1 MYDVIIIGAGASG
14 LMAAAT
20 AASKGARVALLEH
33 KDDIGKKILATGNGR
48 CNFTNTDMS
57 VNRFHGS
64 KALIKNGL
72 SQFDHADTIR
82 FFKGLGI
89 PAYDN
94 AGYIY
99 PNSRQAASVVAAF
112 RMELM
117 RLHVDVKT
125 GVNITEIKPGRITAK
140 DTKTAAYKASKK
152 KADDRTC
159 YCIQTDKG
167 IFVSKKLIIACGL
180 TASSKLGSN
189 GSLFRHIEALGH
201 HIQNPLP
208 ALCGFSCDGLNF
220 KKITGVR
227 CDATVASVIDGQMT
241 EQNTGELQLADYGIS
256 GIPVF
261 QISSLMSRAIDKGQ
275 RVEVIIDFLPTFS
288 DDELYG
294 YIRDRSS
301 KTTDNRSL
309 NAMLNGLLNNKLL
322 LELIHKSGVSP
333 DKKGRLLTEDDC
345 ESLTRSIKHTAVSV
359 RKPRG
364 VEFAQV
370 CAGGI
375 YTKEI
380 DVRTLESKI
389 HPGLYFCGEL
399 LDVDG
404 ICGGYNLQ
412 WAWTSG
418 YIAGEMQ

>member
-14 LMAAAT
+14 LMAAAA

-57 VNRFHGS
+57 VNKFHGS

-72 SQFDHADTIR
+72 AQFNYSDTIR
-82 FFKGLGI
+82 FFKELGI

-125 GVNITEIKPGRITAK
+125 GINITDIKP
-140 DTKTAAYKASKK
+140 
-152 KADDRTC
+152 ADDRTG

-167 IFVSKKLIIACGL
+167 SFKSKRLIIACGL
-180 TASSKLGSN
+180 TASPKLGSD
-189 GSLFRHIEALGH
+189 GSLFRQIEALGH
-201 HIQNPLP
+201 HIQKPLP

-261 QISSLMSRAIDKGQ
+261 QISSLMSRALDKGQ
-275 RVEVIIDFLPTFS
+275 KVEVIIDFLPAFS
-288 DDELYG
+288 DDELNG
-294 YIRDRSS
+294 YIKDRSIT
-301 KTTDNRSL
+301 TTDNRSL
-309 NAMLNGLLNNKLL
+309 NEMLNGLLNNKLL

-333 DKKGRLLTEDDC
+333 DKKGKLLTDDDC
-345 ESLTRSIKHTAVSV
+345 KSLTRSIKHTAVSV

>member
-14 LMAAAT
+14 LMAAAA

-57 VNRFHGS
+57 VNKFHGS

-72 SQFDHADTIR
+72 SQFNYSDTIC
-82 FFKGLGI
+82 FFKELGI

-125 GVNITEIKPGRITAK
+125 GINITDIKP
-140 DTKTAAYKASKK
+140 
-152 KADDRTC
+152 ADDRTG

-167 IFVSKKLIIACGL
+167 SFKSKRLIIACGL
-180 TASSKLGSN
+180 TASPKLGSD
-189 GSLFRHIEALGH
+189 GSLFRQIEALGH
-201 HIQNPLP
+201 HIQKPLP
-208 ALCGFSCDGLNF
+208 ALCGFSCEGLNF

-261 QISSLMSRAIDKGQ
+261 QISSLMSRALNKGQ
-275 RVEVIIDFLPTFS
+275 KVEVIIDFLPAFS
-288 DDELYG
+288 DDELNG
-294 YIRDRSS
+294 YIKDRSIT
-301 KTTDNRSL
+301 TTDNRSL
-309 NAMLNGLLNNKLL
+309 NEMLNGLLNNKLL

-333 DKKGRLLTEDDC
+333 DKKGRLLTDDDC
-345 ESLTRSIKHTAVSV
+345 KSLTRSIKHTAVSV
-359 RKPRG
+359 KKPRG
-364 VEFAQV
+364 LEFAQV

>member
-14 LMAAAT
+14 LMAAAA

-57 VNRFHGS
+57 VNKFHGS

-72 SQFDHADTIR
+72 SQFNYSDTVR
-82 FFKGLGI
+82 FFKELGI

-125 GVNITEIKPGRITAK
+125 GINITDIKP
-140 DTKTAAYKASKK
+140 
-152 KADDRTC
+152 ADDRTG

-167 IFVSKKLIIACGL
+167 SFKSKRLIIACGL
-180 TASSKLGSN
+180 TASPKLGSD
-189 GSLFRHIEALGH
+189 GSLFRQIEALGH
-201 HIQNPLP
+201 HIQKPLP

-261 QISSLMSRAIDKGQ
+261 QISSLMSRALDKGQ
-275 RVEVIIDFLPTFS
+275 RVEVIIDFLPAFS
-288 DDELYG
+288 DDELNG
-294 YIRDRSS
+294 YIKDRSIT
-301 KTTDNRSL
+301 TTDNRSL
-309 NAMLNGLLNNKLL
+309 NEMLNGLLNNKLL

-333 DKKGRLLTEDDC
+333 DKKGRLLTDDDC
-345 ESLTRSIKHTAVSV
+345 KSLTRSIKHTAVSV
-359 RKPRG
+359 KKPRG
-364 VEFAQV
+364 LEFAQV

>member
-14 LMAAAT
+14 LMAAAA

-57 VNRFHGS
+57 VNKFHGS

-72 SQFDHADTIR
+72 SQFNYSDTIC
-82 FFKGLGI
+82 FFKELGI

-125 GVNITEIKPGRITAK
+125 GINITDIKP
-140 DTKTAAYKASKK
+140 
-152 KADDRTC
+152 ADVRTG

-167 IFVSKKLIIACGL
+167 SFKSKRLIIACGL
-180 TASSKLGSN
+180 TASPKLGSD
-189 GSLFRHIEALGH
+189 GSLFRQIEALGH
-201 HIQNPLP
+201 HIQKPLP

-261 QISSLMSRAIDKGQ
+261 QISSLMSRALDKGQ
-275 RVEVIIDFLPTFS
+275 KVEVIIDFLPAFS
-288 DDELYG
+288 DDELNG
-294 YIRDRSS
+294 YIKDRSIT
-301 KTTDNRSL
+301 TTDNRSL
-309 NAMLNGLLNNKLL
+309 NEMLNGLLNNKLL

-333 DKKGRLLTEDDC
+333 DKKGRLLTDDDC
-345 ESLTRSIKHTAVSV
+345 KSLTRSIKHTAVSV
-359 RKPRG
+359 KKPRG
-364 VEFAQV
+364 LEFAQV

>member
-1 MYDVIIIGAGASG
+1 
-14 LMAAAT
+14 
-20 AASKGARVALLEH
+20 
-33 KDDIGKKILATGNGR
+33 
-48 CNFTNTDMS
+48 
-57 VNRFHGS
+57 
-64 KALIKNGL
+64 
-72 SQFDHADTIR
+72 
-82 FFKGLGI
+82 
-89 PAYDN
+89 
-94 AGYIY
+94 
-99 PNSRQAASVVAAF
+99 
-112 RMELM
+112 MELM

-125 GVNITEIKPGRITAK
+125 GINITDIKP
-140 DTKTAAYKASKK
+140 
-152 KADDRTC
+152 ADDRPG
-159 YCIQTDKG
+159 YCIQTDQSSFK
-167 IFVSKKLIIACGL
+167 SKRLIIACGL
-180 TASSKLGSN
+180 TASPKLGSD
-189 GSLFRHIEALGH
+189 GSLFRQIEALGH
-201 HIQNPLP
+201 HIQKPLP

-261 QISSLMSRAIDKGQ
+261 QISSLMSRALDKGQ
-275 RVEVIIDFLPTFS
+275 MVEVIIDFLPAFS
-288 DDELYG
+288 DDKLNG
-294 YIRDRSS
+294 YIKDRIIT
-301 KTTDNRSL
+301 TTDNRSL
-309 NAMLNGLLNNKLL
+309 NEMLNGLLNNKLL

-333 DKKGRLLTEDDC
+333 DKKGRLLTDDDC
-345 ESLTRSIKHTAVSV
+345 KSLTRSIKHTAVSV
-359 RKPRG
+359 KKPRG
-364 VEFAQV
+364 AEFAQV

-375 YTKEI
+375 CTKEI

>member
-14 LMAAAT
+14 LMAAAA

-57 VNRFHGS
+57 VNKFHGS

-72 SQFDHADTIR
+72 SQFNYSDTIC
-82 FFKGLGI
+82 FFKELGI

-125 GVNITEIKPGRITAK
+125 GINITDIKP
-140 DTKTAAYKASKK
+140 
-152 KADDRTC
+152 ADDRTG

-167 IFVSKKLIIACGL
+167 SFKSKRLIIACGL
-180 TASSKLGSN
+180 TASPKLGSD
-189 GSLFRHIEALGH
+189 GSLFRQIEALGH
-201 HIQNPLP
+201 HIQKPLP

-261 QISSLMSRAIDKGQ
+261 QISSLMSRALDKGQ
-275 RVEVIIDFLPTFS
+275 MVEVIIDFLPAFS
-288 DDELYG
+288 DDELNG
-294 YIRDRSS
+294 YIKDRIIT
-301 KTTDNRSL
+301 TTDNRSL
-309 NAMLNGLLNNKLL
+309 NEMLNGLLNNKLL

-333 DKKGRLLTEDDC
+333 DKKGRLLTDDDC
-345 ESLTRSIKHTAVSV
+345 KSLTRSIKHTAVSV
-359 RKPRG
+359 KKPRG

>member
-14 LMAAAT
+14 LMAAAA

-57 VNRFHGS
+57 VNKFHGS

-72 SQFDHADTIR
+72 SQFDYADTIR
-82 FFKGLGI
+82 FFKELGI

-125 GVNITEIKPGRITAK
+125 GINITDIKP
-140 DTKTAAYKASKK
+140 
-152 KADDRTC
+152 ADDRTG

-167 IFVSKKLIIACGL
+167 SFKSKRLIIACGL
-180 TASSKLGSN
+180 TASPKLGSD
-189 GSLFRHIEALGH
+189 GSLFRQIEALGH
-201 HIQNPLP
+201 HIQKPLP

-261 QISSLMSRAIDKGQ
+261 QISSLMSRALDKGQ
-275 RVEVIIDFLPTFS
+275 KVEVIIDFLPAFS
-288 DDELYG
+288 DDELNG
-294 YIRDRSS
+294 YIKDRSIT
-301 KTTDNRSL
+301 TTDNRSL
-309 NAMLNGLLNNKLL
+309 NEMLNGLLNNKLL

-333 DKKGRLLTEDDC
+333 DKKGRLLTDDDC
-345 ESLTRSIKHTAVSV
+345 KSLTRSIKHTAVSV
-359 RKPRG
+359 KKPRG
-364 VEFAQV
+364 AEFAQV
-370 CAGGI
+370 CTGGI

>member
-14 LMAAAT
+14 LMAAAV

-57 VNRFHGS
+57 VNKFHGS
-64 KALIKNGL
+64 KSLIKNGL
-72 SQFDHADTIR
+72 SQFNYADTIR
-82 FFKGLGI
+82 FFKELGI

-94 AGYIY
+94 GGYIY

-125 GVNITEIKPGRITAK
+125 GISITEIKAARITAD
-140 DTKTAAYKASKK
+140 DTNSVANLASNK
-152 KADDRTC
+152 KA
-159 YCIQTDKG
+159 
-167 IFVSKKLIIACGL
+167 
-180 TASSKLGSN
+180 
-189 GSLFRHIEALGH
+189 LFRQIEALGH
-201 HIQNPLP
+201 HIQKPLP

-227 CDATVASVIDGQMT
+227 CDATVASMIDGQMT

-261 QISSLMSRAIDKGQ
+261 QISSLMSRALDKGQ
-275 RVEVIIDFLPTFS
+275 RVEVIIDFLPAFS
-288 DDELYG
+288 DDELNG
-294 YIRDRSS
+294 YIKDRSIT
-301 KTTDNRSL
+301 TTDNRSL
-309 NAMLNGLLNNKLL
+309 NEMLNGLLNNKLL

-333 DKKGRLLTEDDC
+333 DKKGRLLTDDDC
-345 ESLTRSIKHTAVSV
+345 KSLTHSIKHTAVSV
-359 RKPRG
+359 KRPRG
-364 VEFAQV
+364 AEFAQV

-375 YTKEI
+375 CTKEI
-380 DVRTLESKI
+380 DVRTLES
-389 HPGLYFCGEL
+389 CGEL

>member
-14 LMAAAT
+14 LMAAAA

-57 VNRFHGS
+57 VNKFHGS

-72 SQFDHADTIR
+72 SQFNYADTIR
-82 FFKGLGI
+82 FFKELGI

-125 GVNITEIKPGRITAK
+125 GINITDIKP
-140 DTKTAAYKASKK
+140 
-152 KADDRTC
+152 ADDRTG

-167 IFVSKKLIIACGL
+167 SFKSKRLIIACGL
-180 TASSKLGSN
+180 TASPKLGSD
-189 GSLFRHIEALGH
+189 GSLFRQIEALGH
-201 HIQNPLP
+201 HIQKPLP

-261 QISSLMSRAIDKGQ
+261 QISSLMSRALDKGQ
-275 RVEVIIDFLPTFS
+275 MVEVIIDFLPAFS
-288 DDELYG
+288 DDELNG
-294 YIRDRSS
+294 YIKDRIIT
-301 KTTDNRSL
+301 TTDNRSL
-309 NAMLNGLLNNKLL
+309 NEMLNGLLNNKLL

-333 DKKGRLLTEDDC
+333 DKKGRLLTDDDC
-345 ESLTRSIKHTAVSV
+345 KSLTRSIKHTAVSV
-359 RKPRG
+359 KKPRG
-364 VEFAQV
+364 AEFAQV

>member
-14 LMAAAT
+14 LMAAAA

-57 VNRFHGS
+57 VNKFHGS

-72 SQFDHADTIR
+72 SQFNYADTIR
-82 FFKGLGI
+82 FFKELGI

-125 GVNITEIKPGRITAK
+125 GISITDIKP
-140 DTKTAAYKASKK
+140 
-152 KADDRTC
+152 ADDRTG

-167 IFVSKKLIIACGL
+167 SFKSKGLIIACGL
-180 TASSKLGSN
+180 TASPKLGSD
-189 GSLFRHIEALGH
+189 GSLFRQIEALGH
-201 HIQNPLP
+201 HIQKPLP

-261 QISSLMSRAIDKGQ
+261 QISSLMSRALDKGQ
-275 RVEVIIDFLPTFS
+275 KVEVIIDFLPAFS
-288 DDELYG
+288 DDELNG
-294 YIRDRSS
+294 YIKDRSIT
-301 KTTDNRSL
+301 TTDNRSL
-309 NAMLNGLLNNKLL
+309 NEMLNGLLNNKLL

-333 DKKGRLLTEDDC
+333 DKKGRLLTDDNC
-345 ESLTRSIKHTAVSV
+345 KSLTRSIKHTAVSV
-359 RKPRG
+359 KKPRG

-375 YTKEI
+375 CTKEI

>member
-14 LMAAAT
+14 LMAAAA

-57 VNRFHGS
+57 VNKFHGS

-72 SQFDHADTIR
+72 SQFNYSDTIR
-82 FFKGLGI
+82 FFKELGI

-125 GVNITEIKPGRITAK
+125 GINITDIKP
-140 DTKTAAYKASKK
+140 
-152 KADDRTC
+152 ADDRTG

-167 IFVSKKLIIACGL
+167 SFKSKRLIIACGL
-180 TASSKLGSN
+180 TASPKLGSD
-189 GSLFRHIEALGH
+189 GSLFRQIEALGH
-201 HIQNPLP
+201 HIQKPLP

-261 QISSLMSRAIDKGQ
+261 QISSLMSRALDKGQ
-275 RVEVIIDFLPTFS
+275 RVEVIIDFLPAFS
-288 DDELYG
+288 DDELNG
-294 YIRDRSS
+294 YIKDRSIT
-301 KTTDNRSL
+301 TTDNRSL
-309 NAMLNGLLNNKLL
+309 NEMLNGLLNNKLL

-333 DKKGRLLTEDDC
+333 DKKGRLLTDDDC
-345 ESLTRSIKHTAVSV
+345 KSLTRSIKHTAVSV
-359 RKPRG
+359 KKPRG
-364 VEFAQV
+364 AEFAQV

>member
-14 LMAAAT
+14 LMAAAA

-57 VNRFHGS
+57 VNKFHGS

-72 SQFDHADTIR
+72 AQFNYSDTIR
-82 FFKGLGI
+82 FFKELGI

-125 GVNITEIKPGRITAK
+125 GINITDIKP
-140 DTKTAAYKASKK
+140 
-152 KADDRTC
+152 ADDRTG

-167 IFVSKKLIIACGL
+167 SFKSKRLIIACGL
-180 TASSKLGSN
+180 TASPKLGSD
-189 GSLFRHIEALGH
+189 GSLFRQIEALGH
-201 HIQNPLP
+201 HIQKPLP

-261 QISSLMSRAIDKGQ
+261 QISSLMSRALDKGQ
-275 RVEVIIDFLPTFS
+275 RVEVIIDFLPAFS
-288 DDELYG
+288 DDELNG
-294 YIRDRSS
+294 YIKDRSIT
-301 KTTDNRSL
+301 TTDNRSL
-309 NAMLNGLLNNKLL
+309 NEMLNGLLNNKLL

-333 DKKGRLLTEDDC
+333 DKKGRLLTDDDC
-345 ESLTRSIKHTAVSV
+345 KSLTRSIKHTAVSV
-359 RKPRG
+359 KKPRG
-364 VEFAQV
+364 AEFAQV

>member
-14 LMAAAT
+14 MMAAAT
-20 AASKGARVALLEH
+20 AASKGASVALLEH

-72 SQFDHADTIR
+72 SQFDYADTIR
-82 FFKGLGI
+82 YFEKLGI

-125 GVNITEIKPGRITAK
+125 GIKITEIKAARITAK
-140 DTKTAAYKASKK
+140 DTKTTANPS
-152 KADDRTC
+152 C
-159 YCIQTDKG
+159 YCIQTDNG
-167 IFVSKKLIIACGL
+167 SFESKKLIIACGL
-180 TASSKLGSN
+180 TASPKLGSD
-189 GSLFRHIEALGH
+189 GSLFRMIEALGH
-201 HIQNPLP
+201 HIQKPLP
-208 ALCGFSCDGLNF
+208 ALCGFSCEGLNF

-261 QISSLMSRAIDKGQ
+261 QISSLMSRALDKGQ
-275 RVEVIIDFLPTFS
+275 RVEVIIDFLPAFS
-288 DDELYG
+288 DDSLYR
-294 YIRDRSS
+294 YIKDRS
-301 KTTDNRSL
+301 TAITDNRSL
-309 NAMLNGLLNNKLL
+309 NEMLNGLLNNKLL
-322 LELIHKSGVSP
+322 LELIHKSRVSP

>member
-14 LMAAAT
+14 LMAAAA

-57 VNRFHGS
+57 VNKFHGS

-72 SQFDHADTIR
+72 SQFNYADTIR
-82 FFKGLGI
+82 FFKELGI

-125 GVNITEIKPGRITAK
+125 GINITDIKP
-140 DTKTAAYKASKK
+140 
-152 KADDRTC
+152 ADDRTG
-159 YCIQTDKG
+159 YCIQTDRGSFK
-167 IFVSKKLIIACGL
+167 SKRLIIACGL
-180 TASSKLGSN
+180 TASPKLGSD
-189 GSLFRHIEALGH
+189 GSLFRQIEALGH
-201 HIQNPLP
+201 HIQKPLP

-261 QISSLMSRAIDKGQ
+261 QISSLMSRALDKGQ
-275 RVEVIIDFLPTFS
+275 RVEVIIDFLPAFS
-288 DDELYG
+288 DDELNG
-294 YIRDRSS
+294 YIKDRSIT
-301 KTTDNRSL
+301 TTDNRSL
-309 NAMLNGLLNNKLL
+309 NEMLNGLLNNKLL

-333 DKKGRLLTEDDC
+333 DKKGRLLTDDDC
-345 ESLTRSIKHTAVSV
+345 KSLTRSIKHTAVSV
-359 RKPRG
+359 KKPRG
-364 VEFAQV
+364 AEFAQV

>member
-14 LMAAAT
+14 LMAAAA

-57 VNRFHGS
+57 VNKFHGS

-72 SQFDHADTIR
+72 SQFNYADTIR
-82 FFKGLGI
+82 FFKELGI

-125 GVNITEIKPGRITAK
+125 GINITDIKP
-140 DTKTAAYKASKK
+140 
-152 KADDRTC
+152 ADDRTG

-167 IFVSKKLIIACGL
+167 SFKSQRLIIACGL
-180 TASSKLGSN
+180 TASPKLGSD
-189 GSLFRHIEALGH
+189 GSLFRQIEALGH
-201 HIQNPLP
+201 HIQKPLP
-208 ALCGFSCDGLNF
+208 ALCGFSCDGLNV

-261 QISSLMSRAIDKGQ
+261 QISSLMSRALDKGQ
-275 RVEVIIDFLPTFS
+275 RVKVIIDFLPAFS
-288 DDELYG
+288 DDELNG
-294 YIRDRSS
+294 YIKDRSIT
-301 KTTDNRSL
+301 TTDNRSL
-309 NAMLNGLLNNKLL
+309 NEMLNGLLNNKLL

-333 DKKGRLLTEDDC
+333 DKKGRLLTDDDC
-345 ESLTRSIKHTAVSV
+345 KSLTRSIKHTAVSV
-359 RKPRG
+359 KKPRG
-364 VEFAQV
+364 AEFAQV

>member
-57 VNRFHGS
+57 VNKFHGS

-72 SQFDHADTIR
+72 SQFNYSDTIC
-82 FFKGLGI
+82 FFKELGI

-125 GVNITEIKPGRITAK
+125 GINITDIKP
-140 DTKTAAYKASKK
+140 
-152 KADDRTC
+152 ADDRTG

-167 IFVSKKLIIACGL
+167 SFKSKRLIIACGL
-180 TASSKLGSN
+180 TASPKLGSD
-189 GSLFRHIEALGH
+189 GSLFRQIEALGH
-201 HIQNPLP
+201 HIQKPLP

-261 QISSLMSRAIDKGQ
+261 QISSLMSRALNKGQ
-275 RVEVIIDFLPTFS
+275 KVEVIIDFLPAFS
-288 DDELYG
+288 DDELNG
-294 YIRDRSS
+294 YIKDRSIT
-301 KTTDNRSL
+301 TTDNRSL
-309 NAMLNGLLNNKLL
+309 NEMLNGLLNNKLL

-333 DKKGRLLTEDDC
+333 DKKGRLLTDDDC
-345 ESLTRSIKHTAVSV
+345 KSLTRSIKHTAVSV
-359 RKPRG
+359 KKPRG
-364 VEFAQV
+364 AEFAQV

>member
-14 LMAAAT
+14 LMAAAA

-57 VNRFHGS
+57 VNKFHGS

-72 SQFDHADTIR
+72 SQFNYSDTIC
-82 FFKGLGI
+82 FFKELGI

-125 GVNITEIKPGRITAK
+125 GINITDIKP
-140 DTKTAAYKASKK
+140 
-152 KADDRTC
+152 ADDRTG

-167 IFVSKKLIIACGL
+167 SFKSKRLIIACGL
-180 TASSKLGSN
+180 TASPKLGSD
-189 GSLFRHIEALGH
+189 GSLFRQIEALGH
-201 HIQNPLP
+201 HIQKPLP

-261 QISSLMSRAIDKGQ
+261 QISSLMSRALDKGQ
-275 RVEVIIDFLPTFS
+275 MVEVIIDFLPAFS
-288 DDELYG
+288 DDELNG
-294 YIRDRSS
+294 YIKDRSIT
-301 KTTDNRSL
+301 TTDNRSL
-309 NAMLNGLLNNKLL
+309 NEMLNGLLNNKLL

-333 DKKGRLLTEDDC
+333 DKKGRLLTDDDC
-345 ESLTRSIKHTAVSV
+345 KSLTRSIKHTAVSV
-359 RKPRG
+359 KKPRG
-364 VEFAQV
+364 LEFAQV

>member
-14 LMAAAT
+14 LMAAAV

-57 VNRFHGS
+57 VNKFHGS

-72 SQFDHADTIR
+72 SQFNYSDTIR
-82 FFKGLGI
+82 FFKELGI

-99 PNSRQAASVVAAF
+99 PNSMQAASVVAAF

-125 GVNITEIKPGRITAK
+125 GINITDIKP
-140 DTKTAAYKASKK
+140 
-152 KADDRTC
+152 ADDRTG

-167 IFVSKKLIIACGL
+167 SFKSKRLIIACGL
-180 TASSKLGSN
+180 TASPKLGSD
-189 GSLFRHIEALGH
+189 GSLFRQIEALGH
-201 HIQNPLP
+201 HIQKPLP

-261 QISSLMSRAIDKGQ
+261 QISSLMSRALDKGQ
-275 RVEVIIDFLPTFS
+275 KVEVIIDFLPAFS
-288 DDELYG
+288 DDELNG
-294 YIRDRSS
+294 YIKDRSIT
-301 KTTDNRSL
+301 TTDNRSL
-309 NAMLNGLLNNKLL
+309 NEMLNGLLNNKLL

-333 DKKGRLLTEDDC
+333 DKKGRLLTDDDC
-345 ESLTRSIKHTAVSV
+345 KSLTRSIKHTAVSV
-359 RKPRG
+359 KKPRG
-364 VEFAQV
+364 AEFAQV

>member
-14 LMAAAT
+14 LMAAAA

-57 VNRFHGS
+57 VNKFHGS

-72 SQFDHADTIR
+72 SQFNYADTIR
-82 FFKGLGI
+82 FFKELGI

-125 GVNITEIKPGRITAK
+125 GINITDIKP
-140 DTKTAAYKASKK
+140 
-152 KADDRTC
+152 ADDRTG

-167 IFVSKKLIIACGL
+167 SFKSKRLIIACGL
-180 TASSKLGSN
+180 TASPKLGSD
-189 GSLFRHIEALGH
+189 GSLFRQIEALGH
-201 HIQNPLP
+201 HIQKPLP

-261 QISSLMSRAIDKGQ
+261 QISSLMSRALNKSQ
-275 RVEVIIDFLPTFS
+275 RIEVIIDFLPAFS
-288 DDELYG
+288 DDELNG
-294 YIRDRSS
+294 YIKDRSIT
-301 KTTDNRSL
+301 TTDNRSL
-309 NAMLNGLLNNKLL
+309 NEMLNGLLNNKLL

-333 DKKGRLLTEDDC
+333 DKKGRLLTDDDC
-345 ESLTRSIKHTAVSV
+345 KSLTRSIKHTAVSV
-359 RKPRG
+359 KKPRG
-364 VEFAQV
+364 AEFAQV

>member
-14 LMAAAT
+14 LMAAAA

-57 VNRFHGS
+57 VNKFHGS

-72 SQFDHADTIR
+72 SQFNYSDTIR
-82 FFKGLGI
+82 FFKELGI

-125 GVNITEIKPGRITAK
+125 GINITDIKP
-140 DTKTAAYKASKK
+140 
-152 KADDRTC
+152 ADDRTG
-159 YCIQTDKG
+159 YCIKTDKG
-167 IFVSKKLIIACGL
+167 SFKSKGLIIACGL
-180 TASSKLGSN
+180 TASPKLGSD
-189 GSLFRHIEALGH
+189 GSLFRQIEALGH
-201 HIQNPLP
+201 HIQKPLP

-261 QISSLMSRAIDKGQ
+261 QISSLMSRALNKGQ
-275 RVEVIIDFLPTFS
+275 RVEVIIDFLPAFS
-288 DDELYG
+288 DDELNG
-294 YIRDRSS
+294 YIRDRSIT
-301 KTTDNRSL
+301 TTDNRSL
-309 NAMLNGLLNNKLL
+309 NEMLNGLLNNKLL

-333 DKKGRLLTEDDC
+333 DKKGRLLTDDDC
-345 ESLTRSIKHTAVSV
+345 KSLTRSIKHTAVSV
-359 RKPRG
+359 KKPRG
-364 VEFAQV
+364 AEFAQV

>member
-14 LMAAAT
+14 LMAAAA

-57 VNRFHGS
+57 VNKFHGS

-72 SQFDHADTIR
+72 SQFNYSDTIC
-82 FFKGLGI
+82 FFKELGI

-125 GVNITEIKPGRITAK
+125 GINITDIKP
-140 DTKTAAYKASKK
+140 
-152 KADDRTC
+152 ADDRTG

-167 IFVSKKLIIACGL
+167 SFKSKRLIIACGL
-180 TASSKLGSN
+180 TASPKLGSD
-189 GSLFRHIEALGH
+189 GSLFRQIEALGH
-201 HIQNPLP
+201 HIQKPLP

-261 QISSLMSRAIDKGQ
+261 QISSLMSRALDKGQ
-275 RVEVIIDFLPTFS
+275 RVKVIIDFLPAFS
-288 DDELYG
+288 DDELNG
-294 YIRDRSS
+294 YIKDRSI
-301 KTTDNRSL
+301 TMTDNRSL
-309 NAMLNGLLNNKLL
+309 NEMLNGLLNNKLL

-333 DKKGRLLTEDDC
+333 DKKGRLLTDDDC
-345 ESLTRSIKHTAVSV
+345 KSLTRSIKHTAVSV
-359 RKPRG
+359 KKPRG

>member
-14 LMAAAT
+14 LMAAAA

-57 VNRFHGS
+57 VNKFHGS

-72 SQFDHADTIR
+72 SQFNYADTIR
-82 FFKGLGI
+82 FFKELGI

-125 GVNITEIKPGRITAK
+125 GINITDIKP
-140 DTKTAAYKASKK
+140 
-152 KADDRTC
+152 ADDRTG
-159 YCIQTDKG
+159 YCIQTDQSSFK
-167 IFVSKKLIIACGL
+167 SKRLIIACGL
-180 TASSKLGSN
+180 TASPKLGSD
-189 GSLFRHIEALGH
+189 GSLFRQIEALGH
-201 HIQNPLP
+201 HIQKPLP

-261 QISSLMSRAIDKGQ
+261 QISSLMSRALDKGQ
-275 RVEVIIDFLPTFS
+275 RVKVIIDFLPTFS
-288 DDELYG
+288 DDELNG
-294 YIRDRSS
+294 YIKDRSIT
-301 KTTDNRSL
+301 TTDNRSL
-309 NAMLNGLLNNKLL
+309 NEMLNGLLNNKLL

-333 DKKGRLLTEDDC
+333 DKKGRLLTDDDC
-345 ESLTRSIKHTAVSV
+345 KSLTRSIKHTAVSV
-359 RKPRG
+359 KKPRG
-364 VEFAQV
+364 AEFAQV

>member
-14 LMAAAT
+14 LMAAAV

-57 VNRFHGS
+57 VNKFHGS

-72 SQFDHADTIR
+72 SQFNYADTIR
-82 FFKGLGI
+82 FFKELGI

-117 RLHVDVKT
+117 RFHVDVKT
-125 GVNITEIKPGRITAK
+125 GINITDIKP
-140 DTKTAAYKASKK
+140 
-152 KADDRTC
+152 ADDRTG
-159 YCIQTDKG
+159 YCIQTDNGSFK
-167 IFVSKKLIIACGL
+167 SKRLIIACGL
-180 TASSKLGSN
+180 TASPKLGSD
-189 GSLFRHIEALGH
+189 GSLFRQIEALGH
-201 HIQNPLP
+201 HIPKPLP

-261 QISSLMSRAIDKGQ
+261 QISSLMSRALNKGQ
-275 RVEVIIDFLPTFS
+275 KVEVIIDFLPAFS
-288 DDELYG
+288 DDELNG
-294 YIRDRSS
+294 YIKDRSIT
-301 KTTDNRSL
+301 TTDNRSL
-309 NAMLNGLLNNKLL
+309 NEMLNGLLNNKLL

-333 DKKGRLLTEDDC
+333 DKKGRLLTDDDC
-345 ESLTRSIKHTAVSV
+345 KSLTRSIKHTAVSV
-359 RKPRG
+359 KKPRG
-364 VEFAQV
+364 LEFAQV

>member
-14 LMAAAT
+14 LMAAAA

-57 VNRFHGS
+57 VNKFHGS

-72 SQFDHADTIR
+72 SQFNYADTIR
-82 FFKGLGI
+82 FFKELGI

-99 PNSRQAASVVAAF
+99 PNSMQAASVVAAF

-125 GVNITEIKPGRITAK
+125 GINITDIKP
-140 DTKTAAYKASKK
+140 
-152 KADDRTC
+152 ADDRPG

-167 IFVSKKLIIACGL
+167 SFMSKRLIIACGL
-180 TASSKLGSN
+180 TASPKLGSD
-189 GSLFRHIEALGH
+189 GSLFRQIEALGH
-201 HIQNPLP
+201 HIQKPLP

-261 QISSLMSRAIDKGQ
+261 QISSLMSRALDKGQ
-275 RVEVIIDFLPTFS
+275 RVEVIIDFLPAFS
-288 DDELYG
+288 DDELNG
-294 YIRDRSS
+294 YIKDRSIT
-301 KTTDNRSL
+301 TTDNRSL
-309 NAMLNGLLNNKLL
+309 NEMLNGLLNNKLL

-333 DKKGRLLTEDDC
+333 DKKGRLLTDDDC
-345 ESLTRSIKHTAVSV
+345 KSLTRSIKHTAVSV
-359 RKPRG
+359 KKPRG

-375 YTKEI
+375 CTKEI

>member
-14 LMAAAT
+14 LMAAAV

-57 VNRFHGS
+57 VNKFHGS

-72 SQFDHADTIR
+72 SQFNYADTIR
-82 FFKGLGI
+82 FFKELGI

-125 GVNITEIKPGRITAK
+125 GINITDIKP
-140 DTKTAAYKASKK
+140 
-152 KADDRTC
+152 ADDRTG

-167 IFVSKKLIIACGL
+167 SFKSKRLIIACGL
-180 TASSKLGSN
+180 TASPKLGSD
-189 GSLFRHIEALGH
+189 GSLFRQIEALGH
-201 HIQNPLP
+201 HIQKPLP

-261 QISSLMSRAIDKGQ
+261 QISSLMSRALDKGQ
-275 RVEVIIDFLPTFS
+275 RVEVIIDFLPAFS
-288 DDELYG
+288 DDELNG
-294 YIRDRSS
+294 YIKDRSIT
-301 KTTDNRSL
+301 TTDNRSL
-309 NAMLNGLLNNKLL
+309 NEMLNGLLNNKLL

-333 DKKGRLLTEDDC
+333 DKKGRLLTDDDC
-345 ESLTRSIKHTAVSV
+345 KSLTRSIKHTAISV
-359 RKPRG
+359 KKPRG
-364 VEFAQV
+364 AEFAQV

>member
-14 LMAAAT
+14 LMAAAV

-57 VNRFHGS
+57 VNKFHGS

-72 SQFDHADTIR
+72 SQFNYSDTIR
-82 FFKGLGI
+82 FFKELGI

-125 GVNITEIKPGRITAK
+125 GINITDIKP
-140 DTKTAAYKASKK
+140 
-152 KADDRTC
+152 ADDRTG

-167 IFVSKKLIIACGL
+167 SFKSKRLIIACGL
-180 TASSKLGSN
+180 TASPKLGSD
-189 GSLFRHIEALGH
+189 GSLFRQIEALGH
-201 HIQNPLP
+201 HIQKPLP

-261 QISSLMSRAIDKGQ
+261 QISSLMSRALDKGQ
-275 RVEVIIDFLPTFS
+275 KVEVIIDFLPAFS
-288 DDELYG
+288 DDELNG
-294 YIRDRSS
+294 YIKDRSIT
-301 KTTDNRSL
+301 TTDNRSL
-309 NAMLNGLLNNKLL
+309 NEMLNGLLNNKLL

-333 DKKGRLLTEDDC
+333 DKKGRLLTDDDC
-345 ESLTRSIKHTAVSV
+345 KSLTRSIKHTAVSV
-359 RKPRG
+359 KKPRG
-364 VEFAQV
+364 AEFAQV

>member
-14 LMAAAT
+14 LMAAAV

-57 VNRFHGS
+57 VNKFHGS

-72 SQFDHADTIR
+72 SQFNYADTIR
-82 FFKGLGI
+82 FFKELGI

-125 GVNITEIKPGRITAK
+125 GINITDIKP
-140 DTKTAAYKASKK
+140 
-152 KADDRTC
+152 ADDRTG

-167 IFVSKKLIIACGL
+167 SFKSKRLIIACGL
-180 TASSKLGSN
+180 TASPKLGSD
-189 GSLFRHIEALGH
+189 GSLFRQIEALGH
-201 HIQNPLP
+201 HIQKPLP

-261 QISSLMSRAIDKGQ
+261 QISSLISRALDKGQ
-275 RVEVIIDFLPTFS
+275 RVEVIIDFLPAFS
-288 DDELYG
+288 DDELNG
-294 YIRDRSS
+294 YIKDRSIT
-301 KTTDNRSL
+301 TTDNRSL
-309 NAMLNGLLNNKLL
+309 NEMLNGLLNNKLL

-333 DKKGRLLTEDDC
+333 DKKGRLLTDDDC
-345 ESLTRSIKHTAVSV
+345 KSLTRSIKHTAVSV
-359 RKPRG
+359 KKPRG

-375 YTKEI
+375 CTKEI

>member
-14 LMAAAT
+14 LMAAAA

-57 VNRFHGS
+57 VNKFHGS

-72 SQFDHADTIR
+72 SQFNYSDTIR
-82 FFKGLGI
+82 FFKKLGI

-125 GVNITEIKPGRITAK
+125 GINITDIKP
-140 DTKTAAYKASKK
+140 
-152 KADDRTC
+152 ADDRTG

-167 IFVSKKLIIACGL
+167 SFKSKRLIIACGL
-180 TASSKLGSN
+180 TASPKLGSD
-189 GSLFRHIEALGH
+189 GSLFRQIEALGH
-201 HIQNPLP
+201 HIQKPLP

-261 QISSLMSRAIDKGQ
+261 QISSLMSRALDKGQ
-275 RVEVIIDFLPTFS
+275 KVEVIIDFLPAFS
-288 DDELYG
+288 DDELNG
-294 YIRDRSS
+294 YIKDRSIT
-301 KTTDNRSL
+301 TTDNRSL
-309 NAMLNGLLNNKLL
+309 NEMLNGLLNNKLL

-333 DKKGRLLTEDDC
+333 DKKGRLLTDDDC
-345 ESLTRSIKHTAVSV
+345 KSLTRSIKHTAVSV
-359 RKPRG
+359 KKPRG
-364 VEFAQV
+364 LEFAQV

>member
-14 LMAAAT
+14 LMAAAA

-57 VNRFHGS
+57 VNKFHGS

-72 SQFDHADTIR
+72 AQFNYADTIR
-82 FFKGLGI
+82 FFKELGI

-125 GVNITEIKPGRITAK
+125 GINITDIKP
-140 DTKTAAYKASKK
+140 
-152 KADDRTC
+152 ADDRTG

-167 IFVSKKLIIACGL
+167 SFKSKRLIIACGL
-180 TASSKLGSN
+180 TASPKLGSD
-189 GSLFRHIEALGH
+189 GSLFRQIEALGH
-201 HIQNPLP
+201 HIQKPLP

-261 QISSLMSRAIDKGQ
+261 QISSLMSRALDKGQ
-275 RVEVIIDFLPTFS
+275 MVEVIIDFLPAFS
-288 DDELYG
+288 DDELNG
-294 YIRDRSS
+294 YIKDRSIT
-301 KTTDNRSL
+301 TTDNRSL
-309 NAMLNGLLNNKLL
+309 NEMLNGLLNNKLL

-333 DKKGRLLTEDDC
+333 DKKGRLLTDDDC
-345 ESLTRSIKHTAVSV
+345 KSLTRSIKHTAVSV
-359 RKPRG
+359 KKPRG
-364 VEFAQV
+364 AEFAQV

-380 DVRTLESKI
+380 DVGTLESKI

>member
-14 LMAAAT
+14 LMAAAA

-57 VNRFHGS
+57 VNKFHGS

-72 SQFDHADTIR
+72 AQFNYADTIR
-82 FFKGLGI
+82 FFKELGI

-125 GVNITEIKPGRITAK
+125 GINITDIKP
-140 DTKTAAYKASKK
+140 
-152 KADDRTC
+152 ADDRTG

-167 IFVSKKLIIACGL
+167 SFKSKRLIIACGL
-180 TASSKLGSN
+180 TASPKLGSD
-189 GSLFRHIEALGH
+189 GSLFRQIEALGH
-201 HIQNPLP
+201 HIQKPLP

-261 QISSLMSRAIDKGQ
+261 QISSLMSRALDKGQ
-275 RVEVIIDFLPTFS
+275 RVEVIIDFLPAFS
-288 DDELYG
+288 DDELNG
-294 YIRDRSS
+294 YIKDRSIT
-301 KTTDNRSL
+301 TTDNRSL
-309 NAMLNGLLNNKLL
+309 NEMLNGLLNNKLL

-333 DKKGRLLTEDDC
+333 DKKGRLLTDDDC
-345 ESLTRSIKHTAVSV
+345 KSLTRSIKHTAVSV
-359 RKPRG
+359 KKPRG

>member
-14 LMAAAT
+14 MMAAAT

-72 SQFDHADTIR
+72 SQFDYADTIR
-82 FFKGLGI
+82 YFEKLGI

-125 GVNITEIKPGRITAK
+125 GIKITEIKTTANP
-140 DTKTAAYKASKK
+140 S
-152 KADDRTC
+152 C

-167 IFVSKKLIIACGL
+167 SFESKKLIIACGL
-180 TASSKLGSN
+180 TASPKLGSD
-189 GSLFRHIEALGH
+189 GSLFRMIEAFGH
-201 HIQNPLP
+201 HIQKPLP
-208 ALCGFSCDGLNF
+208 ALCGFSCEGLNF

-261 QISSLMSRAIDKGQ
+261 QISSLISRALNKGQ
-275 RVEVIIDFLPTFS
+275 RVEVIIDFLPAFS
-288 DDELYG
+288 DDSLYR
-294 YIRDRSS
+294 YINDRS
-301 KTTDNRSL
+301 TAITDNRSL
-309 NAMLNGLLNNKLL
+309 NEMLNGLLNNKLL

-345 ESLTRSIKHTAVSV
+345 KSLTRSIKHTAVSV